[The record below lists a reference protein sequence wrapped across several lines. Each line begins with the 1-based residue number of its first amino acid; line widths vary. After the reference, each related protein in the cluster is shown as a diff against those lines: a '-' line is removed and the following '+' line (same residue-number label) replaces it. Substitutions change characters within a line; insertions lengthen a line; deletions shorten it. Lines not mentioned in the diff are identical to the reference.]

1 MKKLSCLLVD
11 DNLVA
16 IRELADN
23 LKYIGHKDVYNSANG
38 NDAWSILQIKEFD
51 CVFSAWDMPDMTG
64 LALLKIVRRDDRFF
78 DLPFFL
84 TSDAFT
90 KVKVIQAGE
99 AGVTGLIVKPYTLDI
114 IKTKM
119 KVLSETIEGPPP
131 TEDEIR
137 LEKALEKLESKEYG
151 SALEMLEKLL
161 EEGESAEVYYN
172 IGYIKTTQEMYE
184 EALKAFRKA
193 TQIDR
198 LFAKAYEAMGRVYKE
213 MGRTDEAEKCLQKA
227 ANIYMDKDKTDNAE
241 EILNEILEISEG
253 SINVYNSLGVLS
265 RKRGDFEKALKHYN
279 QALKVHPKE
288 PYIYY
293 NIGRLYVEMKD
304 IKNAKACFKKA
315 LEYDQG
321 FQEARDI
328 LNAIELGSI

>member
-11 DNLVA
+11 DNPVA
-16 IRELADN
+16 IRELGDN
-23 LKYIGHKDVYNSANG
+23 LKYIGHKDVHNSADG

-51 CVFSAWDMPDMTG
+51 CVFSAWDMPDMSG
-64 LALLKIVRRDDRFF
+64 LALLRIVRRDDRFF
-78 DLPFFL
+78 NLPFFL

-99 AGVTGLIVKPYTLDI
+99 AGVTGLIVKPYSPDI
-114 IKTKM
+114 IKTKI
-119 KVLSETIEGPPP
+119 KELSETIEGPPP
-131 TEDEIR
+131 TKDEIK
-137 LEKALEKLESKEYG
+137 LEKALETLENKEYG
-151 SALEMLEKLL
+151 TALEMLERLL

-172 IGYIKTTQEMYE
+172 IGYIKTTQERYE

-198 LFAKAYEAMGRVYKE
+198 LFAKAYEAMGRVYKD
-213 MGRTDEAEKCLQKA
+213 MGRTEEAEKCLQKA
-227 ANIYMDKDKTDNAE
+227 ADIYMDKEKTDNAE
-241 EILNEILEISEG
+241 EILNEILQIG
-253 SINVYNSLGVLS
+253 GDSINVYNSLGVLS

-293 NIGRLYVEMKD
+293 NIGRLYMEMKD
-304 IKNAKACFKKA
+304 TKNAKAYFIKA
-315 LEYDQG
+315 LEHDQD
-321 FQEARDI
+321 FQEAKDI
-328 LNAIELGSI
+328 LSAIELGSI

>member
-119 KVLSETIEGPPP
+119 KVLSETIEGLPP
-131 TEDEIR
+131 TKDEIR

>member
-11 DNLVA
+11 DNIVA

-38 NDAWSILQIKEFD
+38 NDAWSILQIKGFD

-137 LEKALEKLESKEYG
+137 LEKALEKLENKEYG

-227 ANIYMDKDKTDNAE
+227 ADIYMDKDKTDNAE

-304 IKNAKACFKKA
+304 IKNAKAYFKKA